1 MTDQIETHNRP
12 LTSRTMQGAAVIT
25 LQNPSMAGRLL
36 PDAMQDC
43 KNNQKTVSILFLWF
57 MCGAPEHDEECVDMP
72 QINDLCKMLKHEFG
86 WWPGPVVG
94 LADGWVS
101 YTGSRMLGL
110 CDFVIVTSA
119 ALFRTESHFSMD
131 ACKAWELGLVSHIVG
146 SALQLT
152 TESEAMRAQ
161 FMWCPPD
168 ALREAKLRLRDMR
181 SQIFNEI
188 VVFKDADQPKPAK
201 KGDEQR
207 TGADGPCTTSRK
219 RGGKKKKTTHLPEP
233 PPPQYFDG
241 PVTTLMVRHIPCC
254 VTQDQFAEVL
264 TELGFER
271 KYDLLN
277 MPTDSRT
284 EKTGSSNLGYV
295 FVNFLDPESA
305 EAFQK
310 AIEGYKFEGT
320 SSAKACTSQPAHV
333 QGFRNTLDHLQQS
346 KTRARGNF
354 ACTL

>member
-1 MTDQIETHNRP
+1 
-12 LTSRTMQGAAVIT
+12 
-25 LQNPSMAGRLL
+25 
-36 PDAMQDC
+36 
-43 KNNQKTVSILFLWF
+43 
-57 MCGAPEHDEECVDMP
+57 
-72 QINDLCKMLKHEFG
+72 
-86 WWPGPVVG
+86 
-94 LADGWVS
+94 
-101 YTGSRMLGL
+101 
-110 CDFVIVTSA
+110 
-119 ALFRTESHFSMD
+119 MD

-146 SALQLT
+146 SALGLT
-152 TESEAMRAQ
+152 TESEAMRSQ
-161 FMWCPPD
+161 FMCCPPD
-168 ALREAKLRLRDMR
+168 ALKEAKQRLRDMR
-181 SQIFNEI
+181 SQVFTDF
-188 VVFKDADQPKPAK
+188 VVFKDTEQPKPAK

-207 TGADGPCTTSRK
+207 TGADGPCTTSRR
-219 RGGKKKKTTHLPEP
+219 RGGKKKKTELPRP
-233 PPPQYFDG
+233 PSPQYFDG

-277 MPTDSRT
+277 LPTDSRT
-284 EKTGSSNLGYV
+284 QKTGPSNLGYA